1 MDSKRMSHFGDKEI
15 QCPCCHKESRYMVS
29 SNSSHCQIQ
38 CNHCYDQFLACP
50 DSDCNY
56 CVVNNKRARSYM
68 NRHQSSKKKN
78 MTTTYSYNN
87 PLTDDSTFQHQRI
100 KCTLCNVSFHHRTS
114 PRMKNKL
121 EIDCPNCHET
131 LFCCKICCFATHSTS
146 HGEKKFRKHQ
156 CIHTTKEPF
165 HNIDSNSTYKHLI
178 EPESKQCA
186 TPKQSTVLNSSTTS
200 NEFTQDHEDSNNIHF
215 DSSDGAIVDNLNNN
229 TTRCQRHEYGEVNL
243 QQKDFY
249 YLSYQHNTTNGNAT
263 CIFNSNN
270 SGWKFFWQ
278 NHLLMSNEG
287 KLIGGLCGLF
297 HRSVYQDF
305 DSMDMIPMSG
315 TILILQLLDV
325 LLDVTKKRQIGLMNL
340 ISQIFNTFVKPQS
353 VNPNVSFHFPTTM
366 KEADALLLSGSK

>member
-1 MDSKRMSHFGDKEI
+1 MHKSTPQKADIAETLIYQTYIIMDSKRMSHFRDKEI

-56 CVVNNKRARSYM
+56 CVINNKRARSYM
-68 NRHQSSKKKN
+68 NRHQSSKKKK

-87 PLTDDSTFQHQRI
+87 PLTEDSTFQHQRI

-121 EIDCPNCHET
+121 EINCPNCHET

-178 EPESKQCA
+178 EPESKQLA

-229 TTRCQRHEYGEVNL
+229 TTRCQRHEYGEVNP

-278 NHLLMSNEG
+278 NHLLMCNEG

-325 LLDVTKKRQIGLMNL
+325 LLDVTKKD
-340 ISQIFNTFVKPQS
+340 K
-353 VNPNVSFHFPTTM
+353 
-366 KEADALLLSGSK
+366 